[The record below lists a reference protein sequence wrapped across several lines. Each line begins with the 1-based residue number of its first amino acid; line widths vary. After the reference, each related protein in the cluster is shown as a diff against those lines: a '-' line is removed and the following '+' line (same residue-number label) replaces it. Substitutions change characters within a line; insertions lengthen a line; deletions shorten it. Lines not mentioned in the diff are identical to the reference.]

1 MKNNV
6 LAHIHEVAPR
16 VSETIEVC
24 LSSKNVSKVNAALTS
39 AKNKTAEALA
49 SVAQHPNKRSL
60 SSTRKSLTAI
70 DNLLAGLMQGLETRE
85 LQVKQFR
92 AVCSNLK
99 TSFIPRLE
107 NSISEEV
114 DKFKAEAGMMVEE
127 NPELTPEQQEI
138 RNALLADQ
146 SAEAAETDYERTER
160 ETNQEEEKRR
170 SQLANISGDVERRL
184 ARLRSEI
191 SNVPKRLNAPYSIV
205 RLPVAPHFE
214 TQAAINPTLLDKL
227 AIPHTEI
234 PLPNLGRD
242 GAHGA
247 ARMERY
253 VIMEQQPILLISK
266 AYVEAILNKKTAD
279 IDDENSEQA
288 KAWRARR
295 KQLAKDLSEA
305 EAGLKEAIAEF
316 KASKTLKPEVDA
328 LRRDMNKVEREL
340 RAALQSKFSAAEK
353 ATYENSLTESK
364 KMSSLEE
371 SIAQLDEKRKNDA
384 IELEE
389 FHVEMA
395 KLRKAMREA
404 QTLRSLYEEEIDSYY
419 EKYAKSKDLKD
430 LNRRLRIARK
440 KFYKKE
446 NEELARL
453 RLIPDAEERIATI
466 NKNSEKF
473 EEEIKSKRKAIK
485 RSGPAITTEDYAKS
499 VLSVINERT
508 HSHYALVTPTPAP
521 NPRISSNAQ
530 DILCFWIMPTQKL
543 SALMRHTGGKAKVIR
558 WDFPFDSERFEKPA
572 DDRKGWIHPSDD
584 PNNPDFLEFAKNKA
598 HRPQGWKSR
607 YPAPARKP
615 RDE

>member
-6 LAHIHEVAPR
+6 LAHIHSVAPK

-24 LSSKNVSKVNAALTS
+24 LSSNSVSKVNAALS
-39 AKNKTAEALA
+39 VAKNKTAEALA

-85 LQVKQFR
+85 LKVKQFR

-99 TSFIPRLE
+99 TSFIPKLE

-127 NPELTPEQQEI
+127 NPELTPEQQQI
-138 RNALLADQ
+138 RDALLADQ
-146 SAEAAETDYERTER
+146 SAEAAESDYERTER

-170 SQLANISGDVERRL
+170 QQLANISGDVERRL

-191 SNVPKRLNAPYSIV
+191 SNMPKRLNAPYSIV
-205 RLPVAPHFE
+205 KLPVAPHFE

-253 VIMEQQPILLISK
+253 VIMEQQPILLVSK

-279 IDDENSEQA
+279 IEDDNSEQA

-295 KQLAKDLSEA
+295 KQLAKDLAEA
-305 EAGLKEAIAEF
+305 EENVGKAVDKFSATPSVEAEVQRLKTEARKLERQMQAATRERFNASDRKTYESFVEAGNSIATLNETLNDLSEKLKAKEIEF
-316 KASKTLKPEVDA
+316 DDYAAQTPQLRKDLRAAQEKREELEQHVDA
-328 LRRDMNKVEREL
+328 L
-340 RAALQSKFSAAEK
+340 
-353 ATYENSLTESK
+353 
-364 KMSSLEE
+364 
-371 SIAQLDEKRKNDA
+371 
-384 IELEE
+384 
-389 FHVEMA
+389 
-395 KLRKAMREA
+395 
-404 QTLRSLYEEEIDSYY
+404 Y

-430 LNRRLRIARK
+430 LNKSLRIARK
-440 KFYKKE
+440 KFYKAE
-446 NEELARL
+446 NAENARN
-453 RLIPDAEERIATI
+453 RLIPDAEERVAMVT
-466 NKNSEKF
+466 KASEKF

-485 RSGPAITTEDYAKS
+485 RAGPPITTEDYAKS

-558 WDFPFDSERFEKPA
+558 WDFPFDSERFEKPV

-584 PNNPDFLEFAKNKA
+584 PNHADFLEFAKNKA

-607 YPAPARKP
+607 YPATSRKP